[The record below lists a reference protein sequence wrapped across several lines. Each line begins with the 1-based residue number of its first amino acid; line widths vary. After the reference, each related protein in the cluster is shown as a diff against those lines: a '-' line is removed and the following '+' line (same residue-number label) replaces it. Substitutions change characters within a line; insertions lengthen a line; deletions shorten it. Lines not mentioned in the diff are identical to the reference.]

1 MEQFI
6 EWLKGLDYT
15 ALYALLGTGIAT
27 WGGSIIALV
36 VGLLKLKVKN
46 FNYQSALEKV
56 QLKLSQEQ
64 TAQIEALKE
73 SITDQLTAVQKNII
87 TNNNLQAE
95 KRLEVINSIKQDTE
109 IAFEELK
116 AINADDMFEELK

>member
-15 ALYALLGTGIAT
+15 ALYALIGTAVAT

-73 SITDQLTAVQKNII
+73 SITNQLTDVQKNII

-95 KRLEVINSIKQDTE
+95 KRLEVINSIKEETE
-109 IAFEELK
+109 VAFNDLK